1 MIARGLARSTLR
13 IFSRHHDRRQ
23 QRDVTRVTVAAR
35 ALSQCGGTSLDGPRW
50 LGWRKIMNDLDLGRA
65 TQGRELQ
72 DDELDAVSGG
82 LVVIAIIA
90 ILIGQLLPAVQ
101 KVHEPAR

>member
-1 MIARGLARSTLR
+1 MMRAHWLNALGST
-13 IFSRHHDRRQ
+13 
-23 QRDVTRVTVAAR
+23 VTPLTVTAR

-50 LGWRKIMNDLDLGRA
+50 LGWRKIMNDLDPNALELGRA
-65 TQGRELQ
+65 LQGRELR

-101 KVHEPAR
+101 TVREPAR